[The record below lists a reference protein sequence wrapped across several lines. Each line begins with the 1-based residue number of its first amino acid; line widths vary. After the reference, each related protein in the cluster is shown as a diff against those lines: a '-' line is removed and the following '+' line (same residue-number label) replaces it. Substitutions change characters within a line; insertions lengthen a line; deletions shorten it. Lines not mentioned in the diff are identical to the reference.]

1 MCTESCDINN
11 LSTPF
16 SLPLAPLYSMY
27 TKLEWIV
34 QRKNKQQQM
43 KQTNI
48 HFKLSWW
55 SLFEIQSLRFRVIH
69 SSIFF
74 KLLLSSFCLFLY
86 SHSHHHHHHFKLVA
100 DSWQRNKQNG
110 RRLCRYC
117 SVLFVHRPTTDVREE
132 RAKTRERERERTKN
146 TILHVTVETCLFVV
160 CQQPNKSKCVYES

>member
-1 MCTESCDINN
+1 MYVCTESCDINN
-11 LSTPF
+11 LSAF
-16 SLPLAPLYSMY
+16 SLSPLAPLYSMY
-27 TKLEWIV
+27 TKLERIV
-34 QRKNKQQQM
+34 ERKNKQQQM

-55 SLFEIQSLRFRVIH
+55 WWSLFEIKSLRFRVIH

-74 KLLLSSFCLFLY
+74 KLLLSSFCLFLH
-86 SHSHHHHHHFKLVA
+86 SHSHHHFKLVA

-132 RAKTRERERERTKN
+132 RAKTRERERR
-146 TILHVTVETCLFVV
+146 IQYCML
-160 CQQPNKSKCVYES
+160 P